1 MENLEVGW
9 WEFKVGKGLGR
20 EGFEGDERE
29 RRVEM
34 DLKGKTY
41 KFHPVFKT

>member
-29 RRVEM
+29 RRVQLFGQLGQTP
-34 DLKGKTY
+34 DGRNA
-41 KFHPVFKT
+41 